1 MMIDIARKIIC
12 LVFDTLRNC
21 TFITHIVNIT
31 SMEINITQDPK
42 EIDWEVD
49 EENTVVR
56 DGINGRLRV
65 SELTPE
71 IC

>member
-1 MMIDIARKIIC
+1 
-12 LVFDTLRNC
+12 
-21 TFITHIVNIT
+21 
-31 SMEINITQDPK
+31 MEINITQDPK